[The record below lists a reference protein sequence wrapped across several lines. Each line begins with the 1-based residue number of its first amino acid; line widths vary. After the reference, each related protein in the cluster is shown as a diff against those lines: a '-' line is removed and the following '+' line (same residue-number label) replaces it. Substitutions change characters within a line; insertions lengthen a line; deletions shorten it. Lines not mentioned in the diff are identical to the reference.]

1 MFMIFVQKIYNISL
15 ATIITGPSAYWG
27 LLCAY
32 LLFFAAAVPR
42 GRVCHIGGVLF
53 GLLQILV
60 QLLLGHHARA
70 GKALGGDESIHAQRK
85 LDKDGADCV
94 QIHVGNAVFDRVFT
108 CAKGQQEIPIP

>member
-1 MFMIFVQKIYNISL
+1 MFIIFVQKIYNISL

-70 GKALGGDESIHAQRK
+70 DVLLHILQALLVGVIHIGGILLVDA
-85 LDKDGADCV
+85 L
-94 QIHVGNAVFDRVFT
+94 QILPQPLQGEGHLTMG
-108 CAKGQQEIPIP
+108 CC